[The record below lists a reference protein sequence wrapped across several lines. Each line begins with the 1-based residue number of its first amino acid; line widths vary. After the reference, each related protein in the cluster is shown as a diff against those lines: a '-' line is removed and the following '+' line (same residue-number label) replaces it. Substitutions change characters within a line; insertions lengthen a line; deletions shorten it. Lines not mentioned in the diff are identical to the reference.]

1 MVPFSGGGR
10 SAHVATNMSN
20 HMMRSI
26 TTKTCIINFSVQFIS
41 GGVGK
46 EDFKLSPLVK

>member
-26 TTKTCIINFSVQFIS
+26 TTLFTKDNT
-41 GGVGK
+41 
-46 EDFKLSPLVK
+46 